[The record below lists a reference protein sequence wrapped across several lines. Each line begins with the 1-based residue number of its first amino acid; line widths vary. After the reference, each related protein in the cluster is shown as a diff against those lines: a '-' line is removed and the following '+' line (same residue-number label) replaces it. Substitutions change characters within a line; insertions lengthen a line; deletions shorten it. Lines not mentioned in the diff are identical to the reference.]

1 MHAGAGSFP
10 HFQRSLLLKDTVGM
24 QVQAGS
30 DISPSRSP
38 SSSNPR
44 KKEERDKYYSWILFK
59 LFRQAPPF
67 AQNSSCGTKFS
78 FSHSDR
84 QMTPSKPHALALR

>member
-84 QMTPSKPHALALR
+84 QMTPSKPHAPALR